1 MVNADIKPVVWLKR
15 RQTKPGQLFR
25 RGVKPSAV
33 RTVKLDMVDEFLAHV
48 HIVAQEAKKR
58 RAEEARSRSQG
69 CSLTHFSLSVS

>member
-33 RTVKLDMVDEFLAHV
+33 RTVTFSAAEKARIQAALESEFL
-48 HIVAQEAKKR
+48 INTRAK
-58 RAEEARSRSQG
+58 ALAAARKAAK
-69 CSLTHFSLSVS
+69 

>member
-48 HIVAQEAKKR
+48 HIVAQEAKNAELKR
-58 RAEEARSRSQG
+58 LAAARKAAR
-69 CSLTHFSLSVS
+69 